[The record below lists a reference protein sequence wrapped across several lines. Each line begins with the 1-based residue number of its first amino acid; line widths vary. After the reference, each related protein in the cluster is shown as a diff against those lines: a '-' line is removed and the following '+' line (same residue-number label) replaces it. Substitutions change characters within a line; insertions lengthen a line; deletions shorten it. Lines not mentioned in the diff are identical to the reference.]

1 MSNDYF
7 KAQGWFKNYARSSE
21 DSRGMFQRLVEQD
34 EKEFKLASADT
45 DRIKNMIN
53 KKYGPGSM
61 KYGSEIPQ
69 PPARP
74 DVIEIDAINR
84 FVRDNPMAEGGR
96 MRYKKGKL
104 VIQPPKVLESGD
116 SKSIRELDP
125 EYKGKLINKK
135 TKKVIGKVYTK
146 ELNDAFEVLNTIMK
160 NKGHVGSLEELG
172 RLAGFMLEGKS
183 GKVNHK
189 RTKLAF
195 ELATDQF
202 DELEN
207 FKLADAKYPKI
218 DTKKFRYLDMVAKS
232 FANHNTAKNAS
243 EAAAHLLSD
252 NMAKIVDLGNRT
264 TLEKGFFNL
273 RGKITDADKKFIS
286 ERVAALT
293 GKDFNI
299 DNVNELIEKTSKVR
313 TEKGRIASQ
322 IKRNAPM
329 NADIKKLYNDEVIQ
343 NLITG
348 DLDNKTRQKILDRA
362 VDIVGDDVAIASRRL
377 FQMAESMAGTRP
389 IEGIEINTNL
399 GKKLIDTQR
408 IIGKNVKDGRA
419 FSSLVYNHYAK
430 TIDNA
435 LGTGPGK
442 SFIGYYQ
449 QKIKNALDKGLVPD
463 EIFSVTASARRGMH
477 PYAIFTQALD
487 ADVNSSIKGANL
499 DGLLSTT
506 HRDLQNIFQGRTYDK
521 LNTADKKAVQKLVS
535 TFENAKKNV
544 LKDLKPEV
552 RDTIQLAEF
561 DLKNPPSKSIANYDS
576 YDKNLQ
582 KAFDKSFKD
591 TGYSMKVTK
600 DMKTQKELLSQ
611 IESYVT
617 DTTGKV
623 KQPMLSSGFAGAY
636 EMLSDD
642 LKKITNTEGF
652 KNFSKI
658 AKTPGKFFGI
668 GDVVLGYLDYKNNIG
683 QGMSEERA
691 TKKALQAMSFG
702 LWKGGDREYLNEL
715 KETYIKNGGDKSAF
729 DQVINLNKQNSE
741 LMSLVEKTKK
751 QYQKESENEK
761 IYGTAGGPE
770 AIKFQLSV
778 PSASDT
784 LKTNL
789 SAIKS
794 KAENMDKDF
803 TTFTETYTGKD
814 LTKPSKDI
822 KAAAFE
828 DLAAQKRKV
837 FDTQSRQVNT
847 EAGPIGNKL
856 FNSLFTKDSYKKLLP
871 QNLPSTLNQ
880 MIPFMPFTP
889 VTEKEKE
896 QAYINE
902 MAKNYPQEL
911 YRYNLERGVDPDNPV
926 TFDATSNLI
935 AKPELGF
942 NFSEGG
948 ITSLRSKYEYKK

>member
-1 MSNDYF
+1 MSSTDIKDYYRRAWGL
-7 KAQGWFKNYARSSE
+7 K
-21 DSRGMFQRLVEQD
+21 
-34 EKEFKLASADT
+34 
-45 DRIKNMIN
+45 DRPGF
-53 KKYGPGSM
+53 KYGGSWADWM
-61 KYGSEIPQ
+61 TNFSDQMTFEEYLRMDIKTKKPHVLD
-69 PPARP
+69 RK
-74 DVIEIDAINR
+74 
-84 FVRDNPMAEGGR
+84 AEGGR
-96 MRYKKGKL
+96 MGYKRGKL
-104 VIQPPKVLESGD
+104 AIQPPKVLESGD
-116 SKSIRELDP
+116 SKAIRELDP
-125 EYKGKLINKK
+125 EFKGKLINKK

-343 NLITG
+343 NLIKG

-389 IEGIEINTNL
+389 IEGIIENKNL
-399 GKKLIDTQR
+399 GNKLIDTQR

-442 SFIGYYQ
+442 SFLGYYQ
-449 QKIKNALDKGLVPD
+449 QKIKNALDAGMVPD
-463 EIFSVTASARRGMH
+463 EIFSVTASARRNMH

-499 DGLLSTT
+499 DGLLSKT
-506 HRDLQNIFQGRTYDK
+506 HRDLQEIFKGRTYDK

-535 TFENAKKNV
+535 TFENAKKDV
-544 LKDLKPEV
+544 LKNLKPEV

-576 YDKNLQ
+576 N
-582 KAFDKSFKD
+582 
-591 TGYSMKVTK
+591 
-600 DMKTQKELLSQ
+600 
-611 IESYVT
+611 
-617 DTTGKV
+617 
-623 KQPMLSSGFAGAY
+623 
-636 EMLSDD
+636 
-642 LKKITNTEGF
+642 
-652 KNFSKI
+652 
-658 AKTPGKFFGI
+658 
-668 GDVVLGYLDYKNNIG
+668 
-683 QGMSEERA
+683 
-691 TKKALQAMSFG
+691 
-702 LWKGGDREYLNEL
+702 
-715 KETYIKNGGDKSAF
+715 
-729 DQVINLNKQNSE
+729 
-741 LMSLVEKTKK
+741 
-751 QYQKESENEK
+751 
-761 IYGTAGGPE
+761 
-770 AIKFQLSV
+770 
-778 PSASDT
+778 
-784 LKTNL
+784 
-789 SAIKS
+789 
-794 KAENMDKDF
+794 
-803 TTFTETYTGKD
+803 
-814 LTKPSKDI
+814 
-822 KAAAFE
+822 
-828 DLAAQKRKV
+828 
-837 FDTQSRQVNT
+837 
-847 EAGPIGNKL
+847 
-856 FNSLFTKDSYKKLLP
+856 
-871 QNLPSTLNQ
+871 
-880 MIPFMPFTP
+880 
-889 VTEKEKE
+889 
-896 QAYINE
+896 
-902 MAKNYPQEL
+902 
-911 YRYNLERGVDPDNPV
+911 
-926 TFDATSNLI
+926 
-935 AKPELGF
+935 
-942 NFSEGG
+942 
-948 ITSLRSKYEYKK
+948 